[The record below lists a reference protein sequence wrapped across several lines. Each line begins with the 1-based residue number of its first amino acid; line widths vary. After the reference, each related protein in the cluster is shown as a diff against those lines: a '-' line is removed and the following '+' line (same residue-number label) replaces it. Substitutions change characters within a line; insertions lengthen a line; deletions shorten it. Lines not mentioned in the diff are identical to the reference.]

1 MAEDEIKKWLTARSH
16 LKVAVIGDGG
26 VGKSC
31 IIQRFLQDTFS
42 DDYSPTLEQVWET
55 DVRLPI
61 DATSTVNLHLS
72 ITDTAGQEDFSS
84 LRDLAIANN
93 DVFLVVF
100 SLVELK
106 TLNVADSLIEAIERC
121 QADKPPLEPFPGEQT
136 KPSDVP
142 DLGRFVLAGNKCD
155 MVKERTVQ
163 KADAERIASKHKGK
177 MVETSAKSG
186 VGVKELF
193 QELGKLWFELNPR
206 LAKAKHKS
214 RGAASEPAKTEGG
227 CCEIQ

>member
-1 MAEDEIKKWLTARSH
+1 MGKDEIKKWLTARSH
-16 LKVAVIGDGG
+16 LKVAVIGDRG

-31 IIQRFLQDTFS
+31 IIQRFLQDTFR
-42 DDYSPTLEQVWET
+42 DDSPTLEQAYET

-72 ITDTAGQEDFSS
+72 ITNTAGQEDASS

-106 TLNVADSLIEAIERC
+106 TLNVADSLIEVIERC
-121 QADKPPLEPFPGEQT
+121 QDEKPPLEPFPGEQS

-155 MVKERTVQ
+155 MVEERTVQ

-177 MVETSAKSG
+177 MIETSAKSG

-193 QELGKLWFELNPR
+193 QELGKLWVELNPR
-206 LAKAKHKS
+206 LAEAEKN
-214 RGAASEPAKTEGG
+214 EGG